1 MPVQSVPAPP
11 LVVVQAAL
19 PLGLLVKLLDGPTR
33 MRQLDQAWQR
43 GVSGQRADV
52 VFALARGARWAG
64 QRSLAQ
70 QPALRSG
77 AHPAIGDGQLRSAG
91 GPDGQPHVVPV
102 GFRYNPELDTIDI
115 GGHDFAKRKKYRDVQ
130 LNPQV
135 AFVVDDVLPPWKPR
149 MIEIRGTAEVLG
161 SGGEQ
166 VISGFDSEM
175 FRIRPRRI
183 VSMGIEDG
191 ENFGLNAR
199 SIP

>member
-1 MPVQSVPAPP
+1 VSSFTPEEIAYLQS
-11 LVVVQAAL
+11 QR
-19 PLGLLVKLLDGPTR
+19 LGR
-33 MRQLDQAWQR
+33 
-43 GVSGQRADV
+43 
-52 VFALARGARWAG
+52 LATV
-64 QRSLAQ
+64 
-70 QPALRSG
+70 
-77 AHPAIGDGQLRSAG
+77 

-102 GFRYNPELDTIDI
+102 GFRYNPELDTINI

-130 LNPQV
+130 RNPQV

-199 SIP
+199 SIPWLSRIASWSVVT

>member
-1 MPVQSVPAPP
+1 VSSFTPEEIAYLQS
-11 LVVVQAAL
+11 QR
-19 PLGLLVKLLDGPTR
+19 LGR
-33 MRQLDQAWQR
+33 
-43 GVSGQRADV
+43 
-52 VFALARGARWAG
+52 LATV
-64 QRSLAQ
+64 
-70 QPALRSG
+70 
-77 AHPAIGDGQLRSAG
+77 

-130 LNPQV
+130 RNPQV